1 MLSAIGTSGTV
12 GSNYSELPTDS
23 DALGVGASTKVVQ
36 STLDAVSIPD
46 TMQLPWE
53 VSLTEYDDIYIG
65 RDDIDNGDGTYT
77 NTIEGFTFT
86 RGHDNIDMGLGYNYA
101 YIAENGS
108 NEGIESINVN
118 LSYTPSEGGSN
129 VTVTMSDEKF
139 TINVG

>member
-1 MLSAIGTSGTV
+1 M
-12 GSNYSELPTDS
+12 
-23 DALGVGASTKVVQ
+23 Q

-77 NTIEGFTFT
+77 NTIEGFTFI
-86 RGHDNIDMGLGYNYA
+86 RGHDNIDIGYNYA

-129 VTVTMSDEKF
+129 VTVTMSDGEVYNQRWVGVNEKLI
-139 TINVG
+139 TL